1 MLFLKSK
8 TTLHPI
14 RATHIEST
22 IQDSNDER
30 TKGKMYR
37 RQNNFRRRRSI
48 ARNVFDGREMDFV
61 LQQ

>member
-14 RATHIEST
+14 RATHIENT

-37 RQNNFRRRRSI
+37 RRRRSI

-61 LQQ
+61 LQK